1 MVQFGFQPYLPL
13 LNLVIANTKFRMCQF
28 IFSSIRILLLNLVL
42 VLVSCIE
49 YRIIDINLVLEYTKF
64 SSRLLNLVREKRVSG
79 YEDRLY
85 RTIELSGTKLGTL
98 PLL

>member
-49 YRIIDINLVLEYTKF
+49 YRIIDIVLEYTKF

-79 YEDRLY
+79 YDRLY
-85 RTIELSGTKLGTL
+85 RTIELSGTELGTL